1 MAGDNRHRCA
11 IAFAAFLASLAGEA
25 LPYTQDLTPNCASLG
40 PPHPGASAPP
50 FLPALPGQT
59 VLATAQGFDLGPTFT
74 APQPN
79 RTAYVSTAVPETR
92 LEIVQ
97 AQVTQALQRTG
108 HRVTIDEQAPPA
120 PDPPRQYRAPRTPDR
135 TQLHRPQPRNRRHQR
150 PMRHRGVPRLHHP
163 CLAPLPRPV
172 STKPNVY
179 CSARPAPSGLRAP
192 ECWQL
197 AARRNS
203 AQSLGSGVGPGER
216 GPIELAAERAAS
228 RPAGTVPA
236 AARSRPES
244 SRQAASGPGIGARSR
259 GALMTE
265 RLDLALLVGAAVVLI
280 GVAAVRLSLR
290 LGLPSLLLY
299 LGIGL
304 ALGES
309 GLGLQFEDADLART
323 LGLAALVVILAEG
336 GLTAHWSAVRPA
348 LPLAGLLATLGVAV
362 TISVVAAAAWLVL
375 GLDLRTALLYGGVV
389 ASTDAAAVFSTLRT
403 IALPSGIVATLEAES
418 GDERPDRRH
427 RRRAA
432 VEPGLGDALAAVHR
446 GLGDLRGGG
455 RRRGLVRDGRRRRGV
470 SASGGLP
477 ASGLYPLATIAFA
490 VLAYAGAASLH
501 ASGFLAVYLTAL
513 RLGNADLPHRPAVR
527 AFAEGIA
534 WLAQIG
540 VFVMLGLLASPSRLP
555 DAALPA
561 LAIGAVLL
569 VLARPLAVLVCATPF
584 RRPAREQLF
593 LSWAGLRG
601 AVPIILATV
610 PLSAGLAGSQT
621 LFDVVF
627 VLVVVFTL
635 LQAPLLAPLAK
646 ALGLIRPDQP
656 VELTV
661 ESAPLE
667 TVHAELLAIAVIPGS
682 RLNFIE
688 VGELRLPELG
698 AQVSLVVREGRT
710 YVPDASFRLRTG
722 DQLLVV
728 VAPDAR
734 GATEDRL
741 VAVGR
746 AGRAAPWLPAR
757 ATKRSRRRWP
767 RRHPPAP

>member
-1 MAGDNRHRCA
+1 
-11 IAFAAFLASLAGEA
+11 
-25 LPYTQDLTPNCASLG
+25 
-40 PPHPGASAPP
+40 
-50 FLPALPGQT
+50 
-59 VLATAQGFDLGPTFT
+59 
-74 APQPN
+74 
-79 RTAYVSTAVPETR
+79 
-92 LEIVQ
+92 
-97 AQVTQALQRTG
+97 
-108 HRVTIDEQAPPA
+108 
-120 PDPPRQYRAPRTPDR
+120 
-135 TQLHRPQPRNRRHQR
+135 
-150 PMRHRGVPRLHHP
+150 
-163 CLAPLPRPV
+163 
-172 STKPNVY
+172 
-179 CSARPAPSGLRAP
+179 
-192 ECWQL
+192 
-197 AARRNS
+197 
-203 AQSLGSGVGPGER
+203 
-216 GPIELAAERAAS
+216 
-228 RPAGTVPA
+228 
-236 AARSRPES
+236 
-244 SRQAASGPGIGARSR
+244 
-259 GALMTE
+259 MTE
-265 RLDLALLVGAAVVLI
+265 RFDLALLLGAAVVLV

-304 ALGES
+304 ALGEN
-309 GLGLQFEDADLART
+309 GVGIEFEDADLART

-336 GLTAHWSAVRPA
+336 GLTAQWSAVRPA

-362 TISVVAAAAWLVL
+362 TISVVATAAWLVL

-389 ASTDAAAVFSTLRT
+389 ASTDAAAVFSTLRA
-403 IALPSGIVATLEAES
+403 IALPKRIVATLEAES
-418 GDERPDRRH
+418 GTNDPIVVIAVVLLSSQDWGTHSPPYIVGLVIFEIVVGAAVSYMTAAVGVAFL
-427 RRRAA
+427 RRA
-432 VEPGLGDALAAVHR
+432 
-446 GLGDLRGGG
+446 
-455 RRRGLVRDGRRRRGV
+455 
-470 SASGGLP
+470 GLP

-490 VLAYAGAASLH
+490 VLAYAAAASLH

-534 WLAQIG
+534 WFAQIG

-610 PLSAGLAGSQT
+610 PLSAGLAGSEK

-646 ALGLIRPDQP
+646 ALGLTRPDRP

-667 TVHAELLAIAVIPGS
+667 AVHAELLSVAIAPGS
-682 RLNFIE
+682 RLNLIK
-688 VGELRLPELG
+688 VSELRLPELG
-698 AQVSLVVREGRT
+698 AQVSLVVRQGRT
-710 YVPDASFRLRTG
+710 YVPDDSFRLRTG
-722 DQLLVV
+722 DQLLIV

-734 GATEDRL
+734 DATENRL
-741 VAVGR
+741 VTVAR
-746 AGRAAPWLPAR
+746 AGRAAPWLPATTTR
-757 ATKRSRRRWP
+757 AVRRRAP
-767 RRHPPAP
+767 RRQPRAP